1 MPEMTPLEARLT
13 EENEALRRENAR
25 QAQEIRLL
33 REKIDLLVRRV
44 FGASS
49 EKLDTGQLL
58 LALEGDEAKKPE
70 ASGDAAVALEA
81 ETTIPAK
88 PSRQRKA
95 KGGIT
100 EVLLDSLP
108 CVEVVLDPEEV
119 RAEPEAW
126 LPRPLICHPY
136 PEQRFHDRHHSR

>member
-81 ETTIPAK
+81 CKRRPKTGTV
-88 PSRQRKA
+88 
-95 KGGIT
+95 KGSG
-100 EVLLDSLP
+100 ENRYAQSN
-108 CVEVVLDPEEV
+108 
-119 RAEPEAW
+119 
-126 LPRPLICHPY
+126 
-136 PEQRFHDRHHSR
+136 